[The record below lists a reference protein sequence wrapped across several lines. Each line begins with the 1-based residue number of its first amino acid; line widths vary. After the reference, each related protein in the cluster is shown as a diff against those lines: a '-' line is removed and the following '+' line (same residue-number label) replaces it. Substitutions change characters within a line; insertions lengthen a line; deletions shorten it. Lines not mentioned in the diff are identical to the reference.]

1 MNRLLHLTGSSIAVA
16 IYGRVILA
24 LVPRI
29 LDIVTND
36 KILVTRLAA
45 KWGLEPRGFLRWLG
59 YGLLQGYAFAWVG
72 HFFVEKNRPATFK
85 VNYQLRR
92 SEDNGVEVYG

>member
-1 MNRLLHLTGSSIAVA
+1 M
-16 IYGRVILA
+16 ILA

-29 LDIVTND
+29 LDVLSKD
-36 KILVTRLAA
+36 KSLVTRLAA
-45 KWGLEPRGFLRWLG
+45 KWGLDPRGFLRWLG

-85 VNYQLRR
+85 VSNER
-92 SEDNGVEVYG
+92 SGGDLGTVEAKG